1 MQYNYP
7 TIVEVFDFDAPKTHQ
22 LKTAAIE
29 FNKSILYS
37 SRNNIYFIFI
47 NYPII
52 ILYKVFSYTT
62 QIDPSAVVNIKLSEY
77 CNVK

>member
-7 TIVEVFDFDAPKTHQ
+7 MIVDVFNFDAPKTHQ

-29 FNKSILYS
+29 FNKSILYIF
-37 SRNNIYFIFI
+37 RNNIYFIFI
-47 NYPII
+47 IYALI
-52 ILYKVFSYTT
+52 ILYKVFPYTT